1 MGKELFD
8 NIPSK
13 VSDLLSDVKNGRIGL
28 PDLQRPFVWKDNKVR
43 ELLDSMMKGYPI
55 GYIMLWSSPDDY
67 ENTGHIGKNEKV
79 YKRPDDLVIDGQQRL
94 TALLA
99 AMYGVTIK
107 ARYVRAGADE
117 LFCGYVPFS
126 WSEKYGTVLPLNRRE
141 VLNYNVQ
148 IGSFSE
154 LEILANMVQKYQK
167 PVHLA
172 FNSLYYRPEQYEEI
186 TQIIQQCRSIGFDSY
201 ILADPALLVYL
212 RKEKIDCEVHL
223 SGDLGTVNSAMTEVF
238 AKEYPKRIIFQRK
251 NTISEMRAV
260 IRHITA
266 QKEAARKEWTYPT
279 EFEAFALNE
288 LCQFS
293 GAFCN
298 SLHCDEMGYLCRV
311 PYWKKPMSLSES
323 KLEKQEKNRPGEN
336 ISISEWDS
344 ASELTNPVSED
355 GYLCG
360 ATGCGLCTLKQLS
373 DAGIT
378 HLKLVGRGNY
388 TDFMER
394 DIRNLR
400 RTLEILEDSSTEEEY
415 IRAMKAELFPN
426 GCSHMCYAR

>member
-1 MGKELFD
+1 MK
-8 NIPSK
+8 ITS
-13 VSDLLSDVKNGRIGL
+13 GL
-28 PDLQRPFVWKDNKVR
+28 G
-43 ELLDSMMKGYPI
+43 SI
-55 GYIMLWSSPDDY
+55 DDY
-67 ENTGHIGKNEKV
+67 
-79 YKRPDDLVIDGQQRL
+79 P
-94 TALLA
+94 
-99 AMYGVTIK
+99 
-107 ARYVRAGADE
+107 RYVRAGADE

-172 FNSLYYRPEQYEEI
+172 FNSLYYRQEQYEEI

-279 EFEAFALNE
+279 EFEAFTLNE

-311 PYWKKPMSLSES
+311 PYWKKPMSFSES

-344 ASELTNPVSED
+344 ASELMNPVSED

-426 GCSHMCYAR
+426 GCSHMCYVR

>member
-1 MGKELFD
+1 MK
-8 NIPSK
+8 ITS
-13 VSDLLSDVKNGRIGL
+13 GL
-28 PDLQRPFVWKDNKVR
+28 G
-43 ELLDSMMKGYPI
+43 SI
-55 GYIMLWSSPDDY
+55 DDY
-67 ENTGHIGKNEKV
+67 
-79 YKRPDDLVIDGQQRL
+79 P
-94 TALLA
+94 
-99 AMYGVTIK
+99 
-107 ARYVRAGADE
+107 RYVRAGADE

-186 TQIIQQCRSIGFDSY
+186 AQIIQQCRSIGFDSY

-311 PYWKKPMSLSES
+311 PYWKKPMSFSES

-344 ASELTNPVSED
+344 ASELMNPVSED

-426 GCSHMCYAR
+426 GCSHMCYVR

>member
-1 MGKELFD
+1 
-8 NIPSK
+8 
-13 VSDLLSDVKNGRIGL
+13 
-28 PDLQRPFVWKDNKVR
+28 
-43 ELLDSMMKGYPI
+43 
-55 GYIMLWSSPDDY
+55 
-67 ENTGHIGKNEKV
+67 
-79 YKRPDDLVIDGQQRL
+79 
-94 TALLA
+94 
-99 AMYGVTIK
+99 
-107 ARYVRAGADE
+107 
-117 LFCGYVPFS
+117 
-126 WSEKYGTVLPLNRRE
+126 
-141 VLNYNVQ
+141 
-148 IGSFSE
+148 
-154 LEILANMVQKYQK
+154 MVQKYQK

-172 FNSLYYRPEQYEEI
+172 FNSLYYRQEQYEEI

-311 PYWKKPMSLSES
+311 PYWKKPMSFSES

-344 ASELTNPVSED
+344 ASELMNPVSED

-426 GCSHMCYAR
+426 GCSHMCYVR

>member
-1 MGKELFD
+1 MKITSG
-8 NIPSK
+8 
-13 VSDLLSDVKNGRIGL
+13 IG
-28 PDLQRPFVWKDNKVR
+28 
-43 ELLDSMMKGYPI
+43 SI
-55 GYIMLWSSPDDY
+55 DDY
-67 ENTGHIGKNEKV
+67 
-79 YKRPDDLVIDGQQRL
+79 P
-94 TALLA
+94 
-99 AMYGVTIK
+99 
-107 ARYVRAGADE
+107 RYVRAGADE

-172 FNSLYYRPEQYEEI
+172 FNSLYYRQEQYEEI

-311 PYWKKPMSLSES
+311 PYWKKPMSFSES

-344 ASELTNPVSED
+344 ASELMNPVSED

-426 GCSHMCYAR
+426 GCSHMCYVR

>member
-1 MGKELFD
+1 MK
-8 NIPSK
+8 ITS
-13 VSDLLSDVKNGRIGL
+13 GL
-28 PDLQRPFVWKDNKVR
+28 G
-43 ELLDSMMKGYPI
+43 SI
-55 GYIMLWSSPDDY
+55 DDY
-67 ENTGHIGKNEKV
+67 
-79 YKRPDDLVIDGQQRL
+79 P
-94 TALLA
+94 
-99 AMYGVTIK
+99 
-107 ARYVRAGADE
+107 RYVRAGADE

-172 FNSLYYRPEQYEEI
+172 FNSLYYRQEQYEEI

-311 PYWKKPMSLSES
+311 PYWKKPMSFSES

-344 ASELTNPVSED
+344 ASELMNPVSED

-400 RTLEILEDSSTEEEY
+400 RMLEILEDPSTEEEY

-426 GCSHMCYAR
+426 GCSHMCYVR

>member
-1 MGKELFD
+1 MK
-8 NIPSK
+8 ITS
-13 VSDLLSDVKNGRIGL
+13 GL
-28 PDLQRPFVWKDNKVR
+28 G
-43 ELLDSMMKGYPI
+43 SI
-55 GYIMLWSSPDDY
+55 DDY
-67 ENTGHIGKNEKV
+67 
-79 YKRPDDLVIDGQQRL
+79 P
-94 TALLA
+94 
-99 AMYGVTIK
+99 
-107 ARYVRAGADE
+107 RYVRAGADE

-172 FNSLYYRPEQYEEI
+172 FNSLYYRQEQYEEI

-311 PYWKKPMSLSES
+311 PYWKKPMSFSES

-344 ASELTNPVSED
+344 ASELMNPVSED

-415 IRAMKAELFPN
+415 IRAMKAELFRN
-426 GCSHMCYAR
+426 GCSHMCYVR